1 MKEVM
6 TMKQFK
12 KMLMAGLLTMAMAV
26 SVFGTVTPVSAA
38 SLTAK
43 QYLKKMDQATQ
54 KAKSYEASQT
64 VTMKQTAQGQAVTT
78 KTSTKQI
85 TFQNPLK
92 SKIVTTV
99 KVSGDGVDQSSKS
112 VAYLK
117 EDSKGKV
124 TEYVSTDGSDFQEVD
139 LSDISDAG
147 VGSNTDLFS
156 GAKIVKKSVK
166 VNKTDTVQISA
177 NVQGSALMD
186 TLEQLGISGDMITQ
200 LGVDTKTLKPI
211 KVTIWIN
218 KKNYQPVKMTMDM
231 KNFCN
236 SIYSSMSE
244 AMGAEIGKCSAAKS
258 VAIYSKFN
266 KATKFSF
273 PKF

>member
-1 MKEVM
+1 
-6 TMKQFK
+6 MKQFRK
-12 KMLMAGLLTMAMAV
+12 KLMAGLLMLAMALG
-26 SVFGTVTPVSAA
+26 VFGTVTPVNAA

-54 KAKSYEASQT
+54 KAKSYESTQT
-64 VTMKQTAQGQAVTT
+64 VTVKQTVQGQAMTQ
-78 KTSTKQI
+78 KTSSKQ
-85 TFQNPLK
+85 TVFQNPLK
-92 SKIVTTV
+92 SKLVTTV
-99 KVSGDGVDQSSKS
+99 KVTGDGVDQSSKS
-112 VAYLK
+112 VAYLQ

-124 TEYVSTDGSDFQEVD
+124 TEYISTDGSDYKEID
-139 LSDISDAG
+139 LSDLSDAG
-147 VGSNTDLFS
+147 VGSDISLFS

-166 VNKTDTVQISA
+166 VNKIDTVQISA
-177 NVQGSALMD
+177 KVQGTALMD
-186 TLEQLGISGDMITQ
+186 TLEQLGMSADMITS
-200 LGVDTKTLKPI
+200 LGVDAKALKPI
-211 KVTIWIN
+211 AVTIWIN

>member
-1 MKEVM
+1 
-6 TMKQFK
+6 MKQFK

-26 SVFGTVTPVSAA
+26 SVFGTATPVSAA

-43 QYLKKMDQATQ
+43 QYLTKMDQATQ
-54 KAKSYEASQT
+54 KAKSYEATQT
-64 VTMKQTAQGQAVTT
+64 VTVKQTAQGQSVTT

-85 TFQNPLK
+85 AFQNPLK
-92 SKIVTTV
+92 GKIVTTV
-99 KVSGDGVDQSSKS
+99 KVTGDGVDQSSKS

-124 TEYVSTDGSDFQEVD
+124 TEYISTDGSDFQEID

-147 VGSNTDLFS
+147 VGSDIKLFS

-166 VNKTDTVQISA
+166 VNNIDTVQISA
-177 NVQGSALMD
+177 SVQGSALME
-186 TLEQLGISGDMITQ
+186 TLEQLGMSGDMITQ
-200 LGVDTKTLKPI
+200 LGVDTKALKPI

-231 KNFCN
+231 KDFCN
-236 SIYSSMSE
+236 SIYSSMYE
-244 AMGAEIGKCSAAKS
+244 AMGAELDANCSLAKS
-258 VAIYSKFN
+258 VVTYSKFN